1 MELYGWEEGFSLN
14 SSQSIRAVLRR
25 AAEQALADER
35 RDNGRR
41 PVSCSVAIRW
51 HHAPLVTESYE
62 GLDFSESGLRIR
74 SKTVLSEGLTGRAVF
89 QAGSILFDQAA
100 VITWCRGIR
109 DESGRIDGW
118 EAGLRLL

>member
-1 MELYGWEEGFSLN
+1 ME

-41 PVSCSVAIRW
+41 AISCCVSIRW
-51 HHAPLVTESYE
+51 HHSPLTTNSYE
-62 GLDFSESGLRIR
+62 GLDLSESGLRIR
-74 SKTVLSEGLTGRAVF
+74 SATLLPEGMTGRAVF
-89 QAGSILFDQAA
+89 QAGSTSFDQAA
-100 VITWCRGIR
+100 VISWCRAVR

-118 EAGLRLL
+118 DAGLRLL

>member
-1 MELYGWEEGFSLN
+1 ME

-41 PVSCSVAIRW
+41 LISCCVSIRW
-51 HHAPLVTESYE
+51 HHSPLTTNLYE
-62 GLDFSESGLRIR
+62 GLDLSESGLRIR
-74 SKTVLSEGLTGRAVF
+74 SSSALPEGMTGRAMF
-89 QAGSILFDQAA
+89 QAGSIAFDQPA
-100 VITWCRGIR
+100 VISWCRGVR
-109 DESGRIDGW
+109 DESGRIEGW